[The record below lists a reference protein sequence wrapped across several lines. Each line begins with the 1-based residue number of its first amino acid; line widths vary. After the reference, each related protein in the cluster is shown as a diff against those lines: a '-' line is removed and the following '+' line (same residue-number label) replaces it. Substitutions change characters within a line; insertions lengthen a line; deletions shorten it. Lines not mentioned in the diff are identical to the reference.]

1 MLGEIIMI
9 NNKVLTK
16 EQFMKLCANYKA
28 KKTVDK
34 QYNEMITE
42 GYFQDK
48 HVRLNKYV
56 NKW

>member
-1 MLGEIIMI
+1 MLGEIRMR
-9 NNKVLTK
+9 LTK
-16 EQFMKLCANYKA
+16 DQFMKLCANYKA

-34 QYNEMITE
+34 QLNEYTTE
-42 GYFQDK
+42 GYFFDK

>member
-1 MLGEIIMI
+1 MLGEIIMR
-9 NNKVLTK
+9 LSK